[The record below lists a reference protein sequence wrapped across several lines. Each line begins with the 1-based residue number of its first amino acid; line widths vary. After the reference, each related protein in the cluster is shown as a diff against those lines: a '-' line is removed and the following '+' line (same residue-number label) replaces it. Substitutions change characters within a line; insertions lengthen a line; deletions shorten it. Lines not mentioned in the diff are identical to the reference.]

1 MSFGASLSQEAHR
14 YLPIAQQIAATIRK
28 QLELN
33 ANVQDLIE
41 QGAAGLEEAVT
52 TFRRG
57 HGTSFRIFA
66 HYRVALAIY
75 RSLNEMQWPNPE
87 AFNRYR
93 FYRKSDELMDW
104 HSRSSESIPKRTRDA
119 EVAELK
125 KLLRVLIASAFLIC
139 ERKQDVLEKL
149 PPNQR
154 DLLRFCFLQNIF
166 LEQAALHLD
175 LAKNTVLRLQFQ
187 TLQNLAAALS
197 R

>member
-149 PPNQR
+149 PPKQR
-154 DLLRFCFLQNIF
+154 DLLRFCFLQNIS

-187 TLQNLAAALS
+187 TLQNLA
-197 R
+197 